1 MRYAALAFLALVA
14 GATGLL
20 LLNRAP
26 ANIQSQQAPQR
37 LNSSLDLGA
46 AFDVAAQQ
54 NFESGLSNAER
65 ASLIRLQSRFFLAD
79 KTRPLPTL
87 DPVQPFYLTLSS
99 DMPTGLKAALEEAG
113 ASVLGYVYLHTYVVR
128 ARDAASLAAVGEV
141 LGASE
146 VVLGTATKLEMDLCS
161 ADVWFM
167 LESGDEPARA
177 LRVMPWA
184 DVQPQAAQE
193 LFDALGCPVV
203 LASRDESGALN
214 LETRY
219 VDIIASAD
227 DAWALCRSPLI
238 ERVEF
243 SPVLALH
250 NQASVALAKA
260 NLVTGSPYNL
270 NGSGE
275 IVCIWDGGNVQ
286 LHTDYGG
293 RVANAESSSTSSH
306 ATHVFGTILGSG
318 AGQSNAR
325 GFAPSATGF
334 AYSYGGDVPG
344 ERRTRRHTSLHCAD
358 NHSYGNVASSSA
370 DYGGYDSYASTVDVD
385 NRDLL
390 MVMCKSAGN
399 DGSGTTTIT
408 NDSCIKNGFCV
419 ASTSDSGTI
428 SSFSSRGPA
437 NDGRLVPTISANG
450 ENLNSTVPTNS
461 YAQFSGTSMSGPS
474 MCGAMV
480 LLAQLWRAQHN
491 KMTFA
496 PDVARAVVAQTAVD
510 AGNAGP
516 DYQYGFGIVDVKA
529 AADLILADKASNGK
543 QIVRG
548 IARASSVSE
557 WPVDVTSSA
566 TPLKVTLSWLDTQPS
581 GSATVKL
588 VNDLDLELVE
598 PNGTTIRF
606 PYSGL
611 TTGGSQTTVFTQTTA
626 NRRDNIEQAVVT
638 SPATGQWKIRVRG
651 FSLPDPNT
659 PIGFVVVSN
668 RPVSRD
674 SVRYDDALNSG
685 TPVAIPDNSAAGVAR
700 TFNVTETKLVRHV
713 RVYATCLHTA
723 RGNLSIRLRHPD
735 NTEVLLE
742 GNDTST
748 RDDIIGIFPDT
759 RKYNDD
765 VTSIYGKPAN
775 GTWTVTIAD
784 NNAGETGTINWLALE
799 IEFDPPGTVIN
810 NPPVADAGAD
820 FNVQELVAGQLNG
833 TASFDPDSNP
843 LTYSWQQISP
853 ASPTIALTGATTATP
868 TFTAPSVTSNTPF
881 TFRLTVNDGQGG
893 SDTDDVI
900 VTVLDFTAPNNPPN
914 ANAGVDQQVNE
925 GTTVNLNGS
934 QSNDPDGDALSF
946 AWAQIAGTPTVT
958 LSGASTATPSFTAP
972 MVAASTQLTFRLTV
986 NDGRG
991 GSDTDDIIV
1000 TVNDTSTPNNPPV
1013 ANAGPNQTVTF
1024 NATVNLDASGSSD
1037 PDADPLSYS
1046 WLQVGGFT
1054 TVTLT
1059 GSGATVSFAAPAT
1072 TDTLT
1077 FQLTVDDG
1085 RGGVDVDTVTIT
1097 VQATAGG
1104 SGGGGGGKSSG
1115 GGGCSSAEDHG
1126 ALWLLLGAAAALA
1139 VAIRLRK
1146 AALK

>member
-1 MRYAALAFLALVA
+1 MRYSALAFLALVA

-20 LLNRAP
+20 MLSSAP
-26 ANIQSQQAPQR
+26 ARISSQQAAPSVAK
-37 LNSSLDLGA
+37 SSLQLGP
-46 AFDVAAQQ
+46 AFDTVAQQ

-79 KTRPLPTL
+79 PSRPLPTL

-99 DMPTGLKAALEEAG
+99 DMPSGLKAALEAAG
-113 ASVLGYVYLHTYVVR
+113 ASVLAYVYLHTYVIS
-128 ARDAASLAAVGEV
+128 ARDAASLAAVGEL

-146 VVLGTATKLEMDLCS
+146 LVLGTGTKLEMDQCA

-167 LESGDEPARA
+167 LESGDEPVRA

-184 DVQPQAAQE
+184 NVQPQDAQA
-193 LFDALGCPVV
+193 LFDSLGCPVV

-275 IVCIWDGGNVQ
+275 IVCIWDGGSVQ
-286 LHTDYGG
+286 LHSDYGA
-293 RVANAESSSTSSH
+293 RVVNSESSSTSSH

-318 AGQSNAR
+318 AGQSDAR

-334 AYSYGGDVPG
+334 AYNFGGDVAG

-358 NHSYGNVASSSA
+358 NHSYGNVASSAA

-390 MVMCKSAGN
+390 MIMCKSAGN

-437 NDGRLVPTISANG
+437 NDGRLLPTISANG
-450 ENLNSTVPTNS
+450 ENLNSTVPTNA

-474 MCGAMV
+474 TTGAMV

-491 KMTFA
+491 RMTFA

-510 AGNAGP
+510 AGSAGP
-516 DYQYGFGIVDVKA
+516 DYQYGFGIIDVKA

-548 IARASSVSE
+548 IARPASVSE
-557 WPVDVTSSA
+557 WTVDVTSSA

-659 PIGFVVVSN
+659 PIGFVVVSS

-674 SVRYDDALNSG
+674 QVRYDDALNAG
-685 TPVAIPDNSAAGVAR
+685 TPVAITDNLPAGVAR

-765 VTSIYGKPAN
+765 VTTIYGKPAN

-784 NNAGETGTINWLALE
+784 NNAGATGTIDWLALE
-799 IEFDPPGTVIN
+799 IEFDPPGTSVN
-810 NPPVADAGAD
+810 NPPVADAGTD
-820 FNVQELVAGQLNG
+820 FNVQEVVAGQLNG

-843 LTYSWQQISP
+843 LTYVWQQLSP
-853 ASPTIALTGATTATP
+853 ASPVITLTGANTATP
-868 TFTAPSVTSNTPF
+868 TFTAPSVTVNTQF

-893 SDTDDVI
+893 SDTDDVV
-900 VTVLDFTAPNNPPN
+900 VTVLDVAAPNNPPN
-914 ANAGVDQQVNE
+914 ANAGADQQVDE
-925 GTTVNLNGS
+925 GLAVNLNGS
-934 QSNDPDGDALSF
+934 QSTDPDGDALSF
-946 AWAQIAGTPTVT
+946 AWTQIGGSPTVT
-958 LSGASTATPSFTAP
+958 LTGANTATPTFSAP
-972 MVAASTQLTFRLTV
+972 MVAASTPLTFRLTV

-991 GSDTDDIIV
+991 GTDTDDIIV
-1000 TVNDTSTPNNPPV
+1000 TINDTSTPNTPPV
-1013 ANAGPNQTVTF
+1013 ANAGADQTVTF
-1024 NATVNLDASGSSD
+1024 NATVNLNASASTDADSD
-1037 PDADPLSYS
+1037 PLTYS
-1046 WLQVGGFT
+1046 WLQVGGTT
-1054 TVTLT
+1054 TVTLS
-1059 GSGATVSFAAPAT
+1059 GSGAAVSFSAPAS
-1072 TDTLT
+1072 TDILT

-1097 VQATAGG
+1097 VQAAAGG
-1104 SGGGGGGKSSG
+1104 GGGGGGKGGG
-1115 GGGCSSAEDHG
+1115 GGGCSSAEDRG
-1126 ALWLLLGAAAALA
+1126 ALWLLFGAAGALA
-1139 VAIRLRK
+1139 VAMRLRR